1 MAASEQWC
9 IALLL
14 KYTTISVKK
23 KHKKKM
29 MFVNPTYSK
38 LKKVFILSLFYLFK
52 HHKIKSE
59 SSAKHYSDIIGLSLN
74 KSKTDSMKPN
84 ESIA

>member
-59 SSAKHYSDIIGLSLN
+59 SFAKHYSDIFTLSLN

-84 ESIA
+84 GSIA